1 MASGRYIKYTA
12 NSLVAILAV
21 LAILATVN
29 YITSNHKLRYDTTDA
44 GRFSLSDQTRKVLK
58 NLDKEVK
65 VYAFFQGGDRRL
77 DDMFINYTY
86 YSDNFSYE
94 FVDPDKKPELAK
106 AFKIDRY
113 NTVIITCDDREE
125 KVEENTEQGIT
136 NMILKVSRDE
146 QKIIYFL
153 EGHGERD
160 ISNIE
165 REGYSSAKEAME
177 NENYVVGN
185 LSLAQ
190 TDSIPADCSALV
202 IASPQARPF
211 DRELELIEGYLQQGG
226 SVLMLLDPP
235 PFEGLHGLL
244 NSWGVEVG
252 DNLVIDA
259 GGVGRMFGAG
269 PTIPLV
275 STYEAHPI
283 TEGFRVMTFFPH
295 ARSIVKS
302 DNVPSGVTVMN
313 LCSTSKNSW
322 ADKEIEGDKFKYDEG
337 DDTRG
342 PISIAAVA
350 TRDITA
356 RSIVDG
362 EEAVEEKKARLVVFG
377 DADFVSNSYFSA
389 SGNADLFLN
398 SINWLMEE
406 EDLISIRPREHED
419 RRLTLTE
426 GQTRR
431 VFYLAVVF
439 MPLAVICIGL
449 IVWRRNR

>member
-1 MASGRYIKYTA
+1 VASGRYIKYTA

-29 YITSNHKLRYDTTDA
+29 YITSNHKLRYDTTEA
-44 GRFSLSDQTRKVLK
+44 GRFSLSDQTSKVLK
-58 NLDKEVK
+58 NLDREVK
-65 VYAFFQGGDRRL
+65 AYAFFQGVDRRM
-77 DDMFINYTY
+77 DDLFVNYTY
-86 YSDNFSYE
+86 YTDNFTYE

-106 AFKIDRY
+106 AFNIDRY
-113 NTVIITCDDREE
+113 NTVVITCGDREE
-125 KVEENTEQGIT
+125 KVEENTEQGVT
-136 NMILKVSRDE
+136 NIILKVSRDE
-146 QKIIYFL
+146 QKVIYFL

-160 ISNIE
+160 LSSVD

-177 NENYVVGN
+177 NENYVVGH
-185 LSLAQ
+185 LSLARV
-190 TDSIPADCSALV
+190 DSFPDDCSALV
-202 IASPQARPF
+202 IASPQARLF

-235 PFEGLHGLL
+235 PFEGFKGFL

-259 GGVGRMFGAG
+259 SGVGRMFGAG

-275 STYEAHPI
+275 TNYEAHPI
-283 TEGFRVMTFFPH
+283 TKGFRVMTFFPY
-295 ARSIVKS
+295 ARSVVKS
-302 DNVPSGVTVMN
+302 DNAPSDVTVKN

-322 ADKEIEGDKFKYDEG
+322 ADKEIEGEKFKFDEG

-342 PISIAAVA
+342 PISIATVS
-350 TRDITA
+350 TRGITA
-356 RSIVDG
+356 SSLIDG
-362 EEAVEEKKARLVVFG
+362 EEVEEEKKARLVVFG

-398 SINWLMEE
+398 SINWLLEE

-419 RRLTLTE
+419 RRLTLTA

-431 VFYLAVVF
+431 VFYLAVIF
-439 MPLAVICIGL
+439 MPLAVICIGM